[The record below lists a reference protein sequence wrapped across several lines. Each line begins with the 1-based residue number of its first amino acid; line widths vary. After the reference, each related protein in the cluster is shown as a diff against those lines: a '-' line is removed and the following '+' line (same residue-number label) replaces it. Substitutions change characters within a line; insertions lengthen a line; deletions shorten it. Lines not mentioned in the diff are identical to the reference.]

1 MPINA
6 NAFCGFPSHPY
17 IRHCLAM
24 LNVSRVARKTML
36 LRVQS
41 CASGFLQFLNSLK
54 STREEPRPPNSTEN
68 ERYPLTLNTHH
79 HSSLLTSS
87 PSLLF
92 STLSTPPSLLSSALP
107 HPPLSSPLPSHT
119 LLSLLLRLPHT
130 PSLRCPLHEQNRA
143 NIYCETCQKIICH
156 ECALWAEE
164 VNDPVK

>member
-6 NAFCGFPSHPY
+6 NAFCGFLSHPY

-41 CASGFLQFLNSLK
+41 RASGFLQFLNSLK

-92 STLSTPPSLLSSALP
+92 STLSTPPSLFSSALP
-107 HPPLSSPLPSHT
+107 HPALSSPPPSPYP
-119 LLSLLLRLPHT
+119 LSQVSTPRTEPGKYLLRDMSEDHLSRVCAVGRRGKR
-130 PSLRCPLHEQNRA
+130 PSQMS
-143 NIYCETCQKIICH
+143 
-156 ECALWAEE
+156 
-164 VNDPVK
+164 